1 MSIQKLI
8 DQTYSYMVEAV
19 DDLKDLY
26 KSDYEDFIKVQI
38 MLEDLDVD
46 GVVRFVEHMDTEP
59 REQILLAMLEERGTV
74 WVKNKMNVR
83 VI

>member
-46 GVVRFVEHMDTEP
+46 SVVRFVEHMDTEP